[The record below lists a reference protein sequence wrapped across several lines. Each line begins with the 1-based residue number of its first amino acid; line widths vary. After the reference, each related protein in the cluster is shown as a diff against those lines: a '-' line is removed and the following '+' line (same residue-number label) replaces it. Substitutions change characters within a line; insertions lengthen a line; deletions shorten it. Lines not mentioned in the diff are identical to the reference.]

1 MQAISKSYLIILV
14 FIISLNFC
22 GFSQKNIQ
30 SATNEPVLSKVIVK
44 DTKVKSYTKP
54 FLSQALFDP
63 SNKNLPY
70 FLNHIEIDG
79 SVIPTLEY
87 NESVVRNL
95 SSEELEKI
103 KEYKTLITNTFEVS
117 TYSEKSRSEIIV
129 YHKIIPIRLN
139 PSSNQYE
146 YLESYVPNWNFQK
159 ENLDLQS
166 KINKKNAKASAINSS
181 VLATGDWY
189 KIGVTQNGIYKLD
202 KTALS
207 NLGINTATINPK
219 NIRIY
224 GNGGKLL
231 SEKNSDFKYD
241 DLQENAI
248 EVIGESDS
256 VFDATDYV
264 LFYGQSTDDWKH
276 LTGSTM
282 PFEHRMHY
290 YSDTSFYFITTD
302 LGLGKR
308 VQAQNNLSNAPN
320 QTTSKQDFY
329 GIHEVNATNVV
340 KSGREFFGEKFDF
353 NTSYSFLFNISDAAV
368 GDSLYVHS
376 RVLGRAITM
385 SNYAVNFN
393 NGSFI
398 IACAPTNTSD
408 YLADIGYLGEG
419 YKGGTLGS
427 SNLVVT
433 VTKQTS
439 DATGWLDKIE
449 FNCRRNL
456 VFNSSQ
462 FNFRDRKVVG
472 GAGSFA
478 KYILINNN
486 TAPTKIWDIT
496 NPLNPYKQLY
506 NQIGNTID
514 FTATADSLKQYCI
527 FEDNQAYKATVYGK
541 IANQNLHA
549 FQQADLIIVTHPQF
563 VNEAMRIAQFH
574 QDFDTLT
581 YVIATTDQVYNEFSS
596 GTPDIGAIREFTRML
611 YKRPSNPNL
620 ATQYLLLFGD
630 GSYKNKDISIASN
643 SALIPTYET
652 FNSTSNINSFVTD
665 DFFGMMDD
673 NEGDMTSGLVDIGVG
688 RFPVRSK
695 SEAEAVTNKMEH
707 YYKRNLGFDANA
719 TESSCSVASNDYPQG
734 DWRNRLCFTADD
746 EDGNLHE
753 SQADG
758 LANSLAADKDYN
770 VNKIFVD
777 AYVQV
782 STPGGDRYPDAVID
796 INTSFEKGCLI
807 WNYTGHGG
815 EVGLGAERFVEIS
828 QILGW
833 KNINNLPLMVTATC
847 EFSRFDDPDR
857 TSAGEL
863 CLLNP
868 DGGAIGLL
876 TTARV
881 AFSDKNATLNA
892 AFFSHA
898 ITPMTNGKMP
908 HIGDLYRLTK
918 IDIGVP
924 FNALYLNF
932 VILGDPA
939 LKLAYPE
946 QRVYTSSVN
955 SQAVTS
961 SSSDTLKALSKITIT
976 GFVGDKNGNK
986 LTTFNGV
993 VFPTVFDKANTI
1005 TTLSNDPPAPGFA
1018 GSPVTTFTLQKN
1030 NIYRG
1035 KSTVV
1040 NGDFSFTFLVPKDIS
1055 YNYGIGKVSYYAH
1068 NGVHDAQGF
1077 YDKIIIGGSNPNAV
1091 VDNQGP
1097 TINLYMNDEKFVSG
1111 GTTNE
1116 NPKIYAVVS
1125 DSSGINT
1132 IGTGI
1137 GHDAVAVIDATSSK
1151 PIILNDY
1158 YVADLNTYQ
1167 KGKIRYPLN
1176 ELSEGNHSLSVKIW
1190 DVQNNSSTS
1199 FTDFVVSKQAELALT
1214 HILNYPN
1221 PFTTKTKFFIEHNQ
1235 CCTSLKVM
1243 VQIYTITGKVVKSI
1257 NQTINDGGFRLDG
1270 IEWDGR
1276 DEYGDK
1282 LARGVYIYRVS
1293 VSDNNK
1299 KKAEKIE
1306 KLVILN

>member
-1 MQAISKSYLIILV
+1 
-14 FIISLNFC
+14 
-22 GFSQKNIQ
+22 
-30 SATNEPVLSKVIVK
+30 
-44 DTKVKSYTKP
+44 
-54 FLSQALFDP
+54 
-63 SNKNLPY
+63 
-70 FLNHIEIDG
+70 
-79 SVIPTLEY
+79 
-87 NESVVRNL
+87 
-95 SSEELEKI
+95 
-103 KEYKTLITNTFEVS
+103 
-117 TYSEKSRSEIIV
+117 
-129 YHKIIPIRLN
+129 
-139 PSSNQYE
+139 
-146 YLESYVPNWNFQK
+146 
-159 ENLDLQS
+159 
-166 KINKKNAKASAINSS
+166 
-181 VLATGDWY
+181 
-189 KIGVTQNGIYKLD
+189 
-202 KTALS
+202 
-207 NLGINTATINPK
+207 
-219 NIRIY
+219 
-224 GNGGKLL
+224 
-231 SEKNSDFKYD
+231 
-241 DLQENAI
+241 
-248 EVIGESDS
+248 
-256 VFDATDYV
+256 
-264 LFYGQSTDDWKH
+264 
-276 LTGSTM
+276 
-282 PFEHRMHY
+282 
-290 YSDTSFYFITTD
+290 
-302 LGLGKR
+302 
-308 VQAQNNLSNAPN
+308 
-320 QTTSKQDFY
+320 
-329 GIHEVNATNVV
+329 
-340 KSGREFFGEKFDF
+340 
-353 NTSYSFLFNISDAAV
+353 
-368 GDSLYVHS
+368 
-376 RVLGRAITM
+376 
-385 SNYAVNFN
+385 
-393 NGSFI
+393 
-398 IACAPTNTSD
+398 
-408 YLADIGYLGEG
+408 
-419 YKGGTLGS
+419 
-427 SNLVVT
+427 
-433 VTKQTS
+433 
-439 DATGWLDKIE
+439 
-449 FNCRRNL
+449 
-456 VFNSSQ
+456 
-462 FNFRDRKVVG
+462 
-472 GAGSFA
+472 
-478 KYILINNN
+478 
-486 TAPTKIWDIT
+486 
-496 NPLNPYKQLY
+496 
-506 NQIGNTID
+506 
-514 FTATADSLKQYCI
+514 
-527 FEDNQAYKATVYGK
+527 
-541 IANQNLHA
+541 
-549 FQQADLIIVTHPQF
+549 
-563 VNEAMRIAQFH
+563 
-574 QDFDTLT
+574 
-581 YVIATTDQVYNEFSS
+581 
-596 GTPDIGAIREFTRML
+596 
-611 YKRPSNPNL
+611 
-620 ATQYLLLFGD
+620 
-630 GSYKNKDISIASN
+630 
-643 SALIPTYET
+643 
-652 FNSTSNINSFVTD
+652 
-665 DFFGMMDD
+665 MMDD
-673 NEGDMTSGLVDIGVG
+673 NEGDMVSGLVDIGVG

-695 SEAEAVTNKMEH
+695 AEAEAVTNKMEH
-707 YYKRNLGFDANA
+707 YYKRNFSFNANA
-719 TESSCSVASNDYPQG
+719 TESSCSIASNDYPQG

-782 STPGGDRYPDAVID
+782 STPGGDRYPDAATD

-863 CLLNP
+863 CLLNAE
-868 DGGAIGLL
+868 GGAIGLL

-881 AFSDKNATLNA
+881 AFSDKNAALNA

-918 IDIGVP
+918 IDINSPSAGG
-924 FNALYLNF
+924 FNSLYMNF

-955 SQAVTS
+955 SQPVTS
-961 SSSDTLKALSKITIT
+961 TSSDTLKALSKITVT
-976 GFVGDKNGNK
+976 GFIGDKAGNK

-1005 TTLSNDPPAPGFA
+1005 TTLSNDPPAPGFQ

-1030 NIYRG
+1030 NIYKG

-1055 YNYGIGKVSYYAH
+1055 YNYGIGKISYYAH

-1167 KGKIRYPLN
+1167 KGKIRYPFN

-1190 DVQNNSSTS
+1190 DVQNNSSTAY
-1199 FTDFVVSKQAELALT
+1199 TDFIVTKQAELALT

-1276 DEYGDK
+1276 DEFGDK

-1293 VSDNNK
+1293 VTDNNK